1 MTRRRNEALLAI
13 EPVLVLHESRDKGV
27 CRAMRPQQPVDPAP
41 AAPREPDIAP
51 ILADAAD
58 SCPRSAKPAT
68 LCVCEGV
75 APIDNKVALLVLQH
89 PQEQDRLLGTA
100 RLATLQ
106 LANSVFKIGLSWPSL
121 AKALGRPAD
130 PAEWAILHL
139 GSAKAGDLPKDRE
152 LVVLDKKGVA
162 LPDQDRALAGIKG
175 VVIFDGTWAQA
186 KTLWWRNAWVLK
198 AKRLVLN
205 PRRSSLYGQLRREPR
220 REGLSTIEAAA
231 LALGRMEQRPDIEAA
246 LRESFARML
255 ERYRSAKANGALG
268 DQDAQGGS
276 ASALNSEKR
285 PRNRRRKVQSALR
298 T

>member
-1 MTRRRNEALLAI
+1 
-13 EPVLVLHESRDKGV
+13 
-27 CRAMRPQQPVDPAP
+27 MRPQQPVELAP
-41 AAPREPDIAP
+41 ANPGEPDATP
-51 ILADAAD
+51 MLAEAAD
-58 SCPRSAKPAT
+58 CALCMKPAA
-68 LCVCEGV
+68 LCVCDGV
-75 APIDNKVALLVLQH
+75 APIDNKVGLLILQH

-100 RLATLQ
+100 RLATLH

-130 PAEWAILHL
+130 PSRWAILHL
-139 GSAKAGDLPKDRE
+139 GSTKSSELPKDRE

-198 AKRLVLN
+198 ANRLVLN

-231 LALGRMEQRPDIEAA
+231 LTLGRMEQRPEIETSLA
-246 LRESFARML
+246 REFRAD
-255 ERYRSAKANGALG
+255 AGALP
-268 DQDAQGGS
+268 A
-276 ASALNSEKR
+276 
-285 PRNRRRKVQSALR
+285 RRSRAAN
-298 T
+298 